1 MFLIHLSKLST
12 KSSSRIKCKFKT
24 GYPTPRKIY
33 TTGSPTISIK
43 LISTIGRFFEAFSR
57 RSSSSARVR
66 RTLERRGRAAA
77 RDFRPSARLAADTL
91 EIRTALTGLPL
102 PGQQLSLAL
111 GKTTLPLFS
120 YPENRLSFVSFV
132 RPRRIQSMRRT
143 SVRPNF
149 SSRLSIIV
157 VAFVSL
163 LSPPVK
169 FSPRVKK
176 IVEISR
182 GFLYLANLTLR
193 FRDSLL
199 IPSQYIVYLLYLV
212 VSIFV
217 SRRIIRIRSVR
228 IDSWEKI

>member
-1 MFLIHLSKLST
+1 MFLIHPSKLST

-33 TTGSPTISIK
+33 TTGSPTPISIK

-132 RPRRIQSMRRT
+132 RPRRVQSMRRT
-143 SVRPNF
+143 SVRPKL

-199 IPSQYIVYLLYLV
+199 IPSQYIVYLLCLV

-217 SRRIIRIRSVR
+217 SRSIIRTRSVR
-228 IDSWEKI
+228 IDS

>member
-1 MFLIHLSKLST
+1 MFLIHPSKLST

-143 SVRPNF
+143 SVRPNLEKRA
-149 SSRLSIIV
+149 SRLSIIV

-163 LSPPVK
+163 LSPSVK

-193 FRDSLL
+193 FSLN
-199 IPSQYIVYLLYLV
+199 SF
-212 VSIFV
+212 SIYSLSFV
-217 SRRIIRIRSVR
+217 SCCFNLRISMYHSYQKRTN
-228 IDSWEKI
+228 